1 MAVLVV
7 FLPLVAAA
15 IAGFF
20 GRVIGDRGVQI
31 VTCGALLASMVLAV
45 PLFRAILA
53 ADGAQVVSASY
64 DRSLFAGRTALL
76 VPIVSVCTAG
86 TVTCF
91 LAAYKV
97 DILFSVS
104 LAVWSVA
111 GIVSLAAITGCVALL
126 GRLAQLQAGIQDE
139 ELPAN
144 PPENREKYSGPG

>member
-1 MAVLVV
+1 MDDMLKQHSGELTILILSSLVL
-7 FLPLVAAA
+7 L
-15 IAGFF
+15 
-20 GRVIGDRGVQI
+20 
-31 VTCGALLASMVLAV
+31 TLLVLA
-45 PLFRAILA
+45 PQLLRSHLK
-53 ADGAQVVSASY
+53 VVEIQHAEHMKALEKGISVRVLD